1 MSPTKTLSYRVQFL
15 TPAFLGNAEQSGQ
28 WRTPPF
34 KALLRQW
41 WRVAYAA
48 DHGFRV
54 DIADMRHEEGKLFG
68 HAWLDDDR
76 DERGQKVSAR
86 KSLVR
91 MRLEHPNDDHEKAW
105 LVGTQTGVAPLSNG
119 LETSYAWF
127 GLIKR
132 GAGQPDR
139 TAIKAA
145 DSNEGPTIETTR
157 RLYIAVPDEYAPKIL
172 EIMRL
177 INAFG
182 LLGSRSRGGWGAL
195 RVEDLE
201 QMRREEISRYARPLD
216 KCLGHDW
223 PMSLATDDDGLCV
236 WQSNLSFNAWHEAMR
251 VVAIERRRVRSELKG
266 ISGRDLRPA
275 LGFAT
280 PGRMPSPLRWKIIPS
295 ENGKLGIRV
304 FALPHKLPA
313 ESGKSMQADLLRRA
327 WQVVCNTLDQSP
339 HVTR

>member
-1 MSPTKTLSYRVQFL
+1 MKKLEYTVRFN

-41 WRVAYAA
+41 WRVVYAA
-48 DHGFRV
+48 DRRFNI
-54 DIADMRHEEGKLFG
+54 DLAEMRREEGMLFG
-68 HAWLDDDR
+68 NAWLSHRENGREVTDHC
-76 DERGQKVSAR
+76 

-91 MRLEHPNDDHEKAW
+91 LRLEHPNDDHDKAW
-105 LVGTQTGVAPLSNG
+105 LVGTQRGVAPLSDG

-132 GAGQPDR
+132 GDGQSDR

-145 DSNEGPTIETTR
+145 NGNKALMIETTR
-157 RLYIAVPDEYAPKIL
+157 RLHIAVPDGFAPAIM
-172 EIMRL
+172 ETMRL
-177 INAFG
+177 IDAFG

-195 RVEDLE
+195 HVEGIDR
-201 QMRREEISRYARPLD
+201 MGCEEMSRYTRPLD
-216 KCLGHDW
+216 TCLDQDW
-223 PMSLATDDDGLCV
+223 AMSLGRNNDGLCV
-236 WQSNLSFNAWHEAMR
+236 WQSNSSFDAWHKAMR

-266 ISGRDLRPA
+266 VSGKDLRPA

-280 PGRMPSPLRWKIIPS
+280 PGRMPSPLRWKIISS

-313 ESGKSMQADLLRRA
+313 ESGKSIQSDLLRRA
-327 WQVVCNTLDQSP
+327 WQVVCNTLDQSQ
-339 HVTR
+339 HVTRLD